1 MHSRIFKRFPSFV
14 FLTLHLLLACCPN
27 VSFSKPLFQ
36 PYDASR
42 LRLTTQLQGSYVQNF
57 DTYNRANV
65 ALETK
70 SPAFNPD
77 EADKVLNVE
86 CRDENMI
93 IMKIR
98 DPIALEEVQQ
108 WPVNVI
114 LMISQHW
121 HCFNKEETLFYMTY
135 DINVDF
141 EREEASFQVNP
152 CDMSD
157 HTDTFSLSLTYHKV
171 TKHVPDTPSS
181 DVEET
186 KKMGIFARIINFF
199 KRLFRKSEQ
208 KVKTMINNNKEV
220 NLYKENVV
228 DLNILYDSE
237 KNASSKRNFALS
249 TAQPGIS
256 QSLICV
262 DCYTHGK
269 AAITLHIEGQ
279 MLPRVN
285 ISKAFISVHGDLE
298 FNFDIRLD
306 RGLPVIVKSSDVRI
320 MSVPLTPFHIPG
332 LFSIGPKLSLTAA
345 AGATTTV
352 IGSLY
357 TGANIAYRNFHI
369 EASLAGN
376 RPHLTTTGFEPIITP
391 KDASADFALASSVF
405 GTLKPQLSMS
415 LNLLNGAL
423 VTKAGLE
430 FASTLGAI
438 VSVGSQSMCEN
449 YKQIHIETSFGHS
462 LSWFVHGK
470 SSAFVSFERK
480 IVGRKCI

>member
-1 MHSRIFKRFPSFV
+1 MRFRMFPSFV
-14 FLTLHLLLACCPN
+14 FLVLHLLLACYPN

-77 EADKVLNVE
+77 EADEILNVE
-86 CRDENMI
+86 CKDGDVI
-93 IMKIR
+93 VMKIR
-98 DPIALEEVQQ
+98 DPVALKEVQQ
-108 WPVNVI
+108 WPANVI
-114 LMISQHW
+114 LMISHDW
-121 HCFNKEETLFYMTY
+121 HCFGKEETLFYMTY
-135 DINVDF
+135 DTNVDF
-141 EREEASFQVNP
+141 EKEEASFQVNP
-152 CDMSD
+152 CDISN
-157 HTDTFSLSLTYHKV
+157 HTDTFSLSLTYHKT
-171 TKHVPDTPSS
+171 TKHVPDTPTP
-181 DVEET
+181 DVKET

-208 KVKTMINNNKEV
+208 KVKMVIENNKEV
-220 NLYKENVV
+220 SVYKENVV
-228 DLNILYDSE
+228 DLNFLYDSE

-269 AAITLHIEGQ
+269 AAITLQIEGK

-285 ISKAFISVHGDLE
+285 ISKAFISVNGDLE

-320 MSVPLTPFHIPG
+320 MSLSLTPFHIPG
-332 LFSIGPKLSLTAA
+332 LFSIGPELSLTAA

-352 IGSLY
+352 IGSIY
-357 TGANIAYRNFHI
+357 TGGNIAYRNFHI
-369 EASLAGN
+369 EASLTGSH
-376 RPHLTTTGFEPIITP
+376 PQLKTTGFEPIITP
-391 KDASADFALASSVF
+391 KEVSADFAVASSMF

-415 LNLLNGAL
+415 VNLLNGAL

-430 FASTLGAI
+430 FASTLGAT
-438 VSVGSQSMCEN
+438 VLVGGQSMCAN
-449 YKQIHIETSFGHS
+449 NRQLHVETSFGHG
-462 LSWFVHGK
+462 LRWFVQGK
-470 SSAFVSFERK
+470 SSTFVSFQRR
-480 IVGRKCI
+480 IVGKKCV